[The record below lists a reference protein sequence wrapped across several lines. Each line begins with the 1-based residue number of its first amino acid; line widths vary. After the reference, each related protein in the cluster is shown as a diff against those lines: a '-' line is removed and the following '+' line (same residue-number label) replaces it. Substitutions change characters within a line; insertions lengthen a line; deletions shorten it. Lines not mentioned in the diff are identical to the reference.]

1 MIRVELDTVFDPKT
15 MLAGRATRLEHALA
29 WQILKDT
36 RPYVPA
42 LTLSLNNRSH
52 VSGNRIIYPGPY
64 ARYLYYGKVMVNAL
78 TGKGP
83 MYIKDV
89 GYRWPRGAILR
100 PTNRDL
106 TFNKSVHSKAT
117 SHWLDASKRKNMR
130 RWQTMGARI
139 YTNGKQ

>member
-1 MIRVELDTVFDPKT
+1 MIRVELDTVFDPAK
-15 MLAGRATRLEHALA
+15 MVAGRATKLQYALA
-29 WQILKDT
+29 LQILKDT
-36 RPYVPA
+36 RPFVPA

-64 ARYLYYGKVMVNAL
+64 ARYLYHGKVMVNAA

-83 MYIKDV
+83 MKIPDV

-106 TFNKSVHSKAT
+106 KFTTSVHSKAT
-117 SHWLDASKRKNMR
+117 AHWMDVSKARNMR
-130 RWQTMGARI
+130 RWAAMGARI
-139 YTNGKQ
+139 YTNGK